1 MNLINNLLNHQNN
14 NNFNIIKELIE
25 IIQDDNLKTVNDIKN
40 FEQNLFT
47 FNHKILTKQEKI
59 NYALSIIKTS
69 EDYEMMTFLEIQT
82 YKKYKT
88 KINDTGNLDEKIK
101 YLIKLYNLAQREM
114 IFPYEAYNF
123 IIENKLSP
131 CTFLK
136 YVVQFNTS

>member
-14 NNFNIIKELIE
+14 NNFNIIKELIK
-25 IIQDDNLKTVNDIKN
+25 IIQDDNLKTVNGIKN

-123 IIENKLSP
+123 IIENKL
-131 CTFLK
+131 
-136 YVVQFNTS
+136 